1 MRDASPS
8 VRLMVIAGSCLPR
21 DIPTFKAA
29 EIVKRRRIGRKHAAR
44 VHVAT
49 KIIEEISRG

>member
-1 MRDASPS
+1 
-8 VRLMVIAGSCLPR
+8 MVIAGSCLPR